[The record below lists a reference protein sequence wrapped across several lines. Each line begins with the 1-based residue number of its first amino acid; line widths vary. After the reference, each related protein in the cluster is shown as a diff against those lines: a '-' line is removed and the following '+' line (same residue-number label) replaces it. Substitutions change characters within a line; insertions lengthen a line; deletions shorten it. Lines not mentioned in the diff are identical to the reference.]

1 MQIKNIF
8 LLMMIFIDN
17 MHSSGS
23 YQYPTNIQLRM
34 MKRYNS
40 LPIIRTKAMYNLNNE
55 SSYDEYVYRKWK
67 RLLGNINN
75 TNKSNSV

>member
-8 LLMMIFIDN
+8 LLMLIFIDN

-34 MKRYNS
+34 MKRCNS
-40 LPIIRTKAMYNLNNE
+40 LPIIMTGAVYNLNNE
-55 SSYDEYVYRKWK
+55 SSYDEYVHRKMAK
-67 RLLGNINN
+67 MTL
-75 TNKSNSV
+75 K